1 MMNSTHTASAT
12 RVIVSRRCELR
23 DPIPTG
29 FGAPASTLQS
39 VHANLI
45 RMSTEAIDTACVALR
60 SFVHVSGAL
69 RAQAL
74 IPMGSAPPVIVSCT
88 RLGPL
93 EIVIGERSVQ
103 LPHDVEFDVAE
114 PDLGALGPM
123 PPFEVS
129 AERGEVAG
137 LIGGVDALRDAVVAL
152 AAAIGGGAAVVVEME
167 TTAPDA
173 PFVLSARTGEPVLAL
188 IGEEEFELE

>member
-1 MMNSTHTASAT
+1 
-12 RVIVSRRCELR
+12 
-23 DPIPTG
+23 
-29 FGAPASTLQS
+29 
-39 VHANLI
+39 
-45 RMSTEAIDTACVALR
+45 MSNQAIDTACVALR
-60 SFVHVSGAL
+60 EFVHVSGAL

-74 IPMGSAPPVIVSCT
+74 LPMGSAPPAIVSCT

-103 LPHDVEFDVAE
+103 LPHDVEFEAAE

-137 LIGGVDALRDAVVAL
+137 LIGGVDALRDAVL
-152 AAAIGGGAAVVVEME
+152 AMASAVG
-167 TTAPDA
+167 
-173 PFVLSARTGEPVLAL
+173 SG
-188 IGEEEFELE
+188 

>member
-1 MMNSTHTASAT
+1 
-12 RVIVSRRCELR
+12 
-23 DPIPTG
+23 
-29 FGAPASTLQS
+29 
-39 VHANLI
+39 
-45 RMSTEAIDTACVALR
+45 MSTEAIDTACVALR

-74 IPMGSAPPVIVSCT
+74 IPRGSALPAVVSCT

-103 LPHDVEFDVAE
+103 LPHDVEIEAE
-114 PDLGALGPM
+114 APDLGALGPM

-137 LIGGVDALRDAVVAL
+137 MIGGLEALRDAAL
-152 AAAIGGGAAVVVEME
+152 RMAEAIGSGTAVVVEME
-167 TTAPDA
+167 STTPDVPLA
-173 PFVLSARTGEPVLAL
+173 LSARAGEPVLVTFGDAD
-188 IGEEEFELE
+188 FEMDSPVE